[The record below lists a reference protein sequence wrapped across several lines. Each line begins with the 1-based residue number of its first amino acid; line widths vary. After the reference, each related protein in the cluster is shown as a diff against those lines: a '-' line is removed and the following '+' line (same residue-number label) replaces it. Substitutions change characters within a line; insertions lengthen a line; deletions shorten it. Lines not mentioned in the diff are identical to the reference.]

1 MKMFKSVAI
10 LAIVAGSAGLVSA
23 QYVVVLKNGR
33 QLTVQSYRDE
43 GSTVKIQGL
52 GGELG
57 IPKEQI
63 LSISKS
69 GAGDRPGL
77 NIGNLESASRSAP
90 VTTPPAPSAPSAGP
104 AGNSGAADG
113 RVSGVTD
120 EEKEYRRRLSEVTLK
135 LEAARK
141 RYLDASSAGN
151 TGADF
156 SKDGMKAWTA
166 DLTSRIQDSQKAGG
180 GPASTPL
187 TQPPPYPYTPKGK
200 ELSEMRM
207 EIDALEKARN
217 DLIQEMKSKNIEP

>member
-1 MKMFKSVAI
+1 MNKRILLTTLAI
-10 LAIVAGSAGLVSA
+10 LTAWAGLANA

-57 IPKEQI
+57 IPKDQI
-63 LSISKS
+63 QSISKS

-77 NIGNLESASRSAP
+77 NISNLESTSRSAP
-90 VTTPPAPSAPSAGP
+90 VPPKPAPSAGP
-104 AGNSGAADG
+104 SDASGAADVKAG
-113 RVSGVTD
+113 GIPD
-120 EEKEYRRRLSEVTLK
+120 ESKEYRRRLAEVTQK

-141 RYLDASSAGN
+141 RYLEASSAGN

-156 SKDGMKAWTA
+156 SKDGMRAWTA
-166 DLTSRIQDSQKAGG
+166 DFTSRIQDSQKAGG
-180 GPASTPL
+180 GPVSTPL
-187 TQPPPYPYTPKGK
+187 LQPHPSSYTPKGK
-200 ELSEMRM
+200 ELSDMRI
-207 EIDALEKARN
+207 EIDGLEKQRN